1 MDPSSNSTHRE
12 YNFERTT
19 LLKPKGLV
27 LLFVSTE
34 LSPNDA

>member
-1 MDPSSNSTHRE
+1 MDSPSNSTHRE
-12 YNFERTT
+12 YNFERRI

-34 LSPNDA
+34 LSPQ